1 MPFVDED
8 RNYQKQVQGLN
19 LTQMA
24 GFGLTPKQDR
34 DKDFLLPLCFEC
46 VCGWAVHGTVTE
58 RCGYEVLWGTT
69 LGCARD
75 GH

>member
-1 MPFVDED
+1 MPFADED

-24 GFGLTPKQDR
+24 GFGLTPKQDH

-46 VCGWAVHGTVTE
+46 VCGWGSVYVYV
-58 RCGYEVLWGTT
+58 YEVLWGTT
-69 LGCARD
+69 LGCAQD